1 MTNLNLTLVFVNHCE
16 PIKIYSIDYNTIY
29 EVLAYEHIEINDIE
43 CMVICEN
50 GRYYNYSGSDA
61 IYIMM
66 LKECGYE

>member
-1 MTNLNLTLVFVNHCE
+1 MANLNFTLVFVNHCE
-16 PIKIYSIDYNTIY
+16 PIKIYSIVYNTIY
-29 EVLAYEHIEINDIE
+29 EALAYEHININDIE
-43 CMVICEN
+43 CMVICEE